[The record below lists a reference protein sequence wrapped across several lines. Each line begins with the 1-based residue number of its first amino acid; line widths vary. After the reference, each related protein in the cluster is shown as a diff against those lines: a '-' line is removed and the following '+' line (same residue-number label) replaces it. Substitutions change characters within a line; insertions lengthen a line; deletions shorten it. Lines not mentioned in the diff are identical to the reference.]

1 MYLIYETTRL
11 LSGAGAGPLEF
22 AEPRYC
28 AVMDEDAQIASP
40 VVTVGATHKQGA
52 EVRYSITGGNKDGL
66 FTIDQRSG
74 LITLA
79 AALDYEIHDKHELVV
94 AAESGGGEAVR
105 AIVQVRVQDVNDN
118 APYFLHPDPIFTV
131 IEEDDRDLPTTITT
145 VRARDKDAQD
155 KRGLLYTLRGDGVDG
170 YTPADA
176 FFAINPRT
184 GELIQLRA
192 LDRDPPRGRQVWKV
206 RVQVRDA
213 QVHWMPE
220 RDDLFLQVL
229 QGAQDHHLPQAR
241 VQRDIGG
248 PSEGELS
255 GIISERRGMEGDF
268 DGLVAVKV
276 SSGGKEMEDGKTSIE
291 KITAVEHPAGQSAP
305 QDSLGVMYSWDSRS
319 DRWGLLTAGE
329 KHRNGNWEKIGQY
342 IGSKNTVPNIP
353 LHIRKQNHEI
363 FRNFPVS
370 PEEGRGLG
378 LILHRVSS
386 SQKKQGRYKNLPPG
400 PTDSVGERNVQ
411 YYHENTETK
420 SSAESL
426 TRVAKPSK
434 RLLSGYN
441 AKDNPHNLGQLANH
455 ENHPIDV
462 RTTEPATSIASTD
475 HIFNQQN
482 LLIITNDNR
491 VSLNKIPNI
500 NNGWKGRT
508 LSSWR
513 TTTAKRSLRQGQR
526 STPSFTSGSTISLNT
541 TSTTKTSV
549 SSESNAKEIEERNV
563 VRKLNRIVTKSPNT
577 QSTPVEDAS
586 DNIRIM
592 DSFPTSAMNN
602 LTLGIKTEPEYSEYS
617 WLSHPEQKFSTS
629 SWSSEP
635 ASGLKTPLSSFA
647 LQKFAHRTEMNIYHE
662 ETYRKTLAPRY
673 RKVNGTFSP
682 VSNQPESALSRQG
695 NPRELH
701 PTLLTKEKSIIVND
715 KSKRNSESIAR
726 LSRDALVGDD
736 SRRRFVADSRS
747 AIAQEF
753 HSDSYHHGKSS
764 RGPRG
769 VFITPNDHY
778 GMDDSGEGDGGGG
791 GGGCED
797 VTVFGGELQN
807 RNMTGGG
814 RLGGDDGPGGRRRG
828 GRVGRVHVVET
839 VVTLLVKDINDNPPV
854 FPNTTMFGE
863 VQENG
868 PIGAVFVA
876 YLAGRRVTVAYLAGN
891 RLSASY
897 LAGYRVSARYLAGN
911 RMSASYLAGY
921 RLSASYLAGYR
932 LSASYLAG
940 YRVSARY
947 LAGNRMSASYL
958 AGYRVSAR
966 YLAGNRMSA
975 SYLAGYRL
983 SASYLAGYRLS
994 ASYLA
999 GYRVSARYLAGN
1011 RMSASYLA
1019 GYRVSA
1025 RYLAGYRVSA
1035 SYLAGYRVS
1044 ASYLAGYRVSAS
1056 YLAGYRVS
1064 ASYLAGYL
1072 PPTPL
1077 EVSASHTAGG
1087 ICLPHRWRYLPPT
1100 PLEVSASLTAG
1111 GICLPHRWRYLPPTP
1126 LEVSASHTAGGI
1138 CLPHRWRYLPP
1149 TPLEVSASHT
1159 AGGICLPHRWRYLP
1173 PTPLEV
1179 SASHTA
1185 GGICLPHRW
1194 RYLPPTPLEVSA
1206 SHTAGGICLPHRWRY
1221 LPPTPLEVSAS
1232 HTAGGICLPHRWR
1245 YLPPTPLEVSASHT
1259 AGSICLPHRW
1269 RYLPPTPLEVSAS
1282 LTAGGICL
1290 PHRWRYLPPTP
1301 LEVSASHTAGGICLP
1316 HRWRYLPP
1324 TPLEVSASLTA
1335 GGICLPHRWRYL
1347 PPSPLEVSASH
1358 TAGGICLPHRWRYL
1372 PPSPLEV
1379 SASHTAGGIYLPHRW
1394 RYLPPTPLEV
1404 STSLTA
1410 GGICLPHRW
1419 RYLPPTPL
1427 EVSASLTAGGICLP
1441 HRWRYL
1447 PPSPLE
1453 VSASHTA
1460 GGICLPHRWRY
1471 LPPTPLEVS
1480 ASLTAGGICLP
1491 HRWRYLPPTHRWRYL
1506 PPSPLEVSTSHT
1518 AGGIY
1523 LPHRWR
1529 YLPPTPLEVSAS
1541 HTPLEVSTSHTAGGI
1556 CLPHTAGG
1564 ICLPHRWR
1572 YLPPTPLE
1580 VSASHTAGGI
1590 YLPHRWRYLPPTPL
1604 EVSTSHTAG
1613 GIYLPHRWRYLP
1625 PTPLEVSASH
1635 TPLEVSASHTAG
1647 GICLPHRW
1655 RYLPPTPLEVSASH
1669 TAGGICLPHRWRYL
1683 PPSPLEVSASLTAGG
1698 ICLPH
1703 RWRYLPPTP
1712 LEVSASHT
1720 AGGICLPHRWRY
1732 LPPSPLEVSASL
1744 TAGGIC
1750 LPHRW
1755 RYLPPSP
1762 LEVSASLTAGGI
1774 CLPHRWRYLPPTPLE
1789 VSASHT
1795 PLEVSASHTAGGI
1808 CLPHRWRY
1816 LPPSPLEVSASLTAG
1831 GICLPHRWRYLPPTP
1846 LEGIEEEKQKAG
1858 GKKWNSLEKNKRYCF
1873 KLWELAEDARASED
1887 CEEGTD
1893 KVQTQEMEWEK
1904 PGGIQEVSYKV
1915 KGGWDALMV
1924 DAEGGVS
1931 LWRALD
1937 REAPDGAIGVAQI
1950 ISVDRGMPPLS
1961 ATATLTITV
1970 SDVND
1975 CPPRLLPPT
1984 LLHVTEA
1991 GPPTL
1996 LGVLTATDHDVWAL
2010 GHGPPFNLSLAPTNP
2025 AHVLSHVSLTFDSHL
2040 DSGRGGAELW
2050 TVRAVDRE
2058 QHPQLLVEVWAAD
2071 AQGLSVTHTV
2081 TVVIDDLNDNPMKP
2095 AAKTVYLWKT
2105 QGGGP
2110 DAPLGRVYVDDPD
2123 DWDLADK
2130 TFRWVGSPH
2139 PLFSLNP
2146 DDGTIFASSQVR
2158 EGRYELQFGVSDR
2171 VWGQRGVAA
2180 NVTVAVKVLTP
2191 DALAHAAPVTLT
2203 PTTPADLTRGWTPT
2217 EGGGRLGGVIE
2228 AIRRVVGESSHTVD
2242 VVSVYGHPH
2251 NPPPHTTSDTLQGDH
2266 TVVASSSF
2274 APDGDREF
2282 DAGEFEGSWSRPS
2295 SCVWVSVREAGG
2307 GFMDPVKL
2315 QGLLALNTGQLEERT
2330 HLTVVAEDAAAGR
2343 VEPQDPLQDHAL
2355 PPQEEQQQQPSLP
2368 STLGFGIESE
2378 PSSAATRASTALPL
2392 QVVDTNV
2399 TSLVTPRLT
2408 RALACHA
2415 HEPESCT
2422 PISCLNGGGCLRTSS
2437 GNRCVCPQGSVG
2449 PRCKVLARTFSGAG
2463 WAWVRPLPP
2472 CLPLTISFRVLT
2484 RRSHA
2489 LLLFSGPL
2497 APHPRRPHSP
2507 PTPMLAVQL
2516 WEGRPQVVLEG
2527 GGSPLKLEVNTTVN
2541 DGDWHLLHLHLNA
2554 QGVSVMVDLCGRGWH
2569 DRSSHDSHCITRA
2582 EWVLPTGGEAWAGSP
2597 PLQVGGLAHAPPRP
2611 DDHGWVEAPTARP
2624 LEGCVSH
2631 LTLNGQLVDLGEPAY
2646 SQGSVG
2652 GCHPQDAACP
2662 GGLGGCG
2669 RRGQCVG
2676 GLLHPQCECDPG
2688 WSGLGCA
2695 TPTTPAA
2702 LGKSSYMKVALSFTP
2717 APRVVTVQLRVRTRG
2732 PRNGLLLRLAAHH
2745 RSAAFTLHLRAG
2757 VACVSVSGAGW
2768 ATRAACVE
2776 GRPVGDGAWH
2786 TIVAERHG
2794 HNLAVSVDDGDGWR
2808 RNESLVS
2815 LLQGPG
2821 ARGVRVSPGPLEVDK
2836 HDGVTVGGMPEF
2848 AGVSLV
2854 TVHEDLSDSCID
2866 DLRVSGRP
2874 LPLPPAVNGT
2884 SWGQVTTSE
2893 RFTRGCPAPDAC
2905 VNTTC
2910 APPLSCTS
2918 TWGRATCSCG
2928 AGGQLV
2934 DDTVCE
2940 DVDECLWR
2948 PCLHGGSCYN
2958 LRPGYLCVC
2967 GPGRTGDNCEWGGLS
2982 PDSHPFTAPVAIAA
2996 LTLSLFLL
3004 VVVGVVFSIRLHR
3017 QWLGRALAG
3026 RQVGDVGGVGGVGGE
3041 EGTII
3046 AVKGGMEED
3055 SGSIRLKEDPD
3066 DTFLNCLKYNH
3077 LQAHPPTQRKAEE
3090 SPARPESSS
3099 HHTLVKE
3106 PSAADVSARVRA
3118 ADAAPEPLLPQDD
3131 LRAYAYEGDGSSAG
3145 SLSSAISGLKAEL
3158 DDDGNMKPLVSEFLE
3173 VMDLLRNLP
3182 EASKSP
3188 SLLTKL
3194 DRKSGLQGS
3203 GTPGGPDVPPTP
3215 RSSIKSS
3222 TPTACGASPAHRRET
3237 RHTPPRHASSPRSKE
3252 ELSTAC

>member
-1 MYLIYETTRL
+1 MR
-11 LSGAGAGPLEF
+11 S
-22 AEPRYC
+22 
-28 AVMDEDAQIASP
+28 
-40 VVTVGATHKQGA
+40 VGMVGQLYATK
-52 EVRYSITGGNKDGL
+52 T
-66 FTIDQRSG
+66 
-74 LITLA
+74 
-79 AALDYEIHDKHELVV
+79 LDYENETHRRGFKFM
-94 AAESGGGEAVR
+94 
-105 AIVQVRVQDVNDN
+105 VQVTD
-118 APYFLHPDPIFTV
+118 
-131 IEEDDRDLPTTITT
+131 
-145 VRARDKDAQD
+145 
-155 KRGLLYTLRGDGVDG
+155 
-170 YTPADA
+170 
-176 FFAINPRT
+176 
-184 GELIQLRA
+184 
-192 LDRDPPRGRQVWKV
+192 RGRGGWTDPRHLDAAWVSV
-206 RVQVRDA
+206 RLRD
-213 QVHWMPE
+213 V
-220 RDDLFLQVL
+220 
-229 QGAQDHHLPQAR
+229 
-241 VQRDIGG
+241 
-248 PSEGELS
+248 
-255 GIISERRGMEGDF
+255 
-268 DGLVAVKV
+268 
-276 SSGGKEMEDGKTSIE
+276 
-291 KITAVEHPAGQSAP
+291 
-305 QDSLGVMYSWDSRS
+305 
-319 DRWGLLTAGE
+319 
-329 KHRNGNWEKIGQY
+329 
-342 IGSKNTVPNIP
+342 
-353 LHIRKQNHEI
+353 
-363 FRNFPVS
+363 
-370 PEEGRGLG
+370 
-378 LILHRVSS
+378 
-386 SQKKQGRYKNLPPG
+386 
-400 PTDSVGERNVQ
+400 
-411 YYHENTETK
+411 
-420 SSAESL
+420 
-426 TRVAKPSK
+426 
-434 RLLSGYN
+434 
-441 AKDNPHNLGQLANH
+441 
-455 ENHPIDV
+455 
-462 RTTEPATSIASTD
+462 
-475 HIFNQQN
+475 
-482 LLIITNDNR
+482 
-491 VSLNKIPNI
+491 
-500 NNGWKGRT
+500 
-508 LSSWR
+508 
-513 TTTAKRSLRQGQR
+513 
-526 STPSFTSGSTISLNT
+526 
-541 TSTTKTSV
+541 
-549 SSESNAKEIEERNV
+549 
-563 VRKLNRIVTKSPNT
+563 
-577 QSTPVEDAS
+577 
-586 DNIRIM
+586 
-592 DSFPTSAMNN
+592 
-602 LTLGIKTEPEYSEYS
+602 
-617 WLSHPEQKFSTS
+617 
-629 SWSSEP
+629 
-635 ASGLKTPLSSFA
+635 
-647 LQKFAHRTEMNIYHE
+647 
-662 ETYRKTLAPRY
+662 
-673 RKVNGTFSP
+673 
-682 VSNQPESALSRQG
+682 
-695 NPRELH
+695 
-701 PTLLTKEKSIIVND
+701 
-715 KSKRNSESIAR
+715 
-726 LSRDALVGDD
+726 
-736 SRRRFVADSRS
+736 
-747 AIAQEF
+747 
-753 HSDSYHHGKSS
+753 
-764 RGPRG
+764 
-769 VFITPNDHY
+769 
-778 GMDDSGEGDGGGG
+778 
-791 GGGCED
+791 
-797 VTVFGGELQN
+797 
-807 RNMTGGG
+807 
-814 RLGGDDGPGGRRRG
+814 
-828 GRVGRVHVVET
+828 
-839 VVTLLVKDINDNPPV
+839 NDNPPV
-854 FPNTTMFGE
+854 FPR
-863 VQENG
+863 
-868 PIGAVFVA
+868 PHAH
-876 YLAGRRVTVAYLAGN
+876 VTV
-891 RLSASY
+891 R
-897 LAGYRVSARYLAGN
+897 
-911 RMSASYLAGY
+911 
-921 RLSASYLAGYR
+921 
-932 LSASYLAG
+932 
-940 YRVSARY
+940 
-947 LAGNRMSASYL
+947 
-958 AGYRVSAR
+958 
-966 YLAGNRMSA
+966 
-975 SYLAGYRL
+975 
-983 SASYLAGYRLS
+983 
-994 ASYLA
+994 
-999 GYRVSARYLAGN
+999 
-1011 RMSASYLA
+1011 
-1019 GYRVSA
+1019 
-1025 RYLAGYRVSA
+1025 
-1035 SYLAGYRVS
+1035 
-1044 ASYLAGYRVSAS
+1044 
-1056 YLAGYRVS
+1056 
-1064 ASYLAGYL
+1064 
-1072 PPTPL
+1072 
-1077 EVSASHTAGG
+1077 
-1087 ICLPHRWRYLPPT
+1087 
-1100 PLEVSASLTAG
+1100 
-1111 GICLPHRWRYLPPTP
+1111 
-1126 LEVSASHTAGGI
+1126 
-1138 CLPHRWRYLPP
+1138 
-1149 TPLEVSASHT
+1149 
-1159 AGGICLPHRWRYLP
+1159 
-1173 PTPLEV
+1173 
-1179 SASHTA
+1179 
-1185 GGICLPHRW
+1185 
-1194 RYLPPTPLEVSA
+1194 
-1206 SHTAGGICLPHRWRY
+1206 
-1221 LPPTPLEVSAS
+1221 
-1232 HTAGGICLPHRWR
+1232 
-1245 YLPPTPLEVSASHT
+1245 
-1259 AGSICLPHRW
+1259 
-1269 RYLPPTPLEVSAS
+1269 
-1282 LTAGGICL
+1282 
-1290 PHRWRYLPPTP
+1290 
-1301 LEVSASHTAGGICLP
+1301 
-1316 HRWRYLPP
+1316 
-1324 TPLEVSASLTA
+1324 
-1335 GGICLPHRWRYL
+1335 
-1347 PPSPLEVSASH
+1347 
-1358 TAGGICLPHRWRYL
+1358 
-1372 PPSPLEV
+1372 
-1379 SASHTAGGIYLPHRW
+1379 
-1394 RYLPPTPLEV
+1394 
-1404 STSLTA
+1404 
-1410 GGICLPHRW
+1410 
-1419 RYLPPTPL
+1419 
-1427 EVSASLTAGGICLP
+1427 
-1441 HRWRYL
+1441 
-1447 PPSPLE
+1447 
-1453 VSASHTA
+1453 
-1460 GGICLPHRWRY
+1460 
-1471 LPPTPLEVS
+1471 
-1480 ASLTAGGICLP
+1480 
-1491 HRWRYLPPTHRWRYL
+1491 
-1506 PPSPLEVSTSHT
+1506 
-1518 AGGIY
+1518 
-1523 LPHRWR
+1523 
-1529 YLPPTPLEVSAS
+1529 
-1541 HTPLEVSTSHTAGGI
+1541 
-1556 CLPHTAGG
+1556 
-1564 ICLPHRWR
+1564 
-1572 YLPPTPLE
+1572 
-1580 VSASHTAGGI
+1580 
-1590 YLPHRWRYLPPTPL
+1590 
-1604 EVSTSHTAG
+1604 
-1613 GIYLPHRWRYLP
+1613 
-1625 PTPLEVSASH
+1625 
-1635 TPLEVSASHTAG
+1635 
-1647 GICLPHRW
+1647 
-1655 RYLPPTPLEVSASH
+1655 
-1669 TAGGICLPHRWRYL
+1669 
-1683 PPSPLEVSASLTAGG
+1683 
-1698 ICLPH
+1698 
-1703 RWRYLPPTP
+1703 
-1712 LEVSASHT
+1712 
-1720 AGGICLPHRWRY
+1720 
-1732 LPPSPLEVSASL
+1732 
-1744 TAGGIC
+1744 
-1750 LPHRW
+1750 
-1755 RYLPPSP
+1755 
-1762 LEVSASLTAGGI
+1762 
-1774 CLPHRWRYLPPTPLE
+1774 
-1789 VSASHT
+1789 
-1795 PLEVSASHTAGGI
+1795 
-1808 CLPHRWRY
+1808 
-1816 LPPSPLEVSASLTAG
+1816 
-1831 GICLPHRWRYLPPTP
+1831 
-1846 LEGIEEEKQKAG
+1846 
-1858 GKKWNSLEKNKRYCF
+1858 
-1873 KLWELAEDARASED
+1873 EDAAPGTLLIALPASD
-1887 CEEGTD
+1887 PD
-1893 KVQTQEMEWEK
+1893 M
-1904 PGGIQEVSYKV
+1904 GGIQEVSYKV
-1915 KGGWDALMV
+1915 KGGWDALTV

-2905 VNTTC
+2905 LNTTC

-2918 TWGRATCSCG
+2918 TWGRATCSCGAGGQLVDDTVCEDVDECLWRPCLNGGSCYNLRPGYLCVCGPGRTGDNCEWGGLSPDSHPFTAPVAIAALTLSRFLLVVVGVVFSIRLHRKWLGRALAGRQVGDVGGRGGGGGEEGTIIAVKGGMEEDSGKPQAQGRPRRHISQLPQVQPSSSSPSNPEESCG